1 MSRIYKFALLS
12 VLVIASLAC
21 GLITNP
27 LNQAQGLA
35 STAQAMASSMP
46 IETLQA
52 VASAMPSGIPN
63 IPGLGNVGDY
73 LNPTGKP
80 ASDWN
85 SIPIMTQ
92 ATAGQ
97 EFNKNT
103 YSFKASGIAESDVQ
117 TYYTDK
123 LKTLGWSSTFGFQGG
138 GQGGIMLFSK
148 DNQVLTITVAPDQN
162 NSNNIVVILLLE

>member
-1 MSRIYKFALLS
+1 MSHIYKFALLS
-12 VLVIASLAC
+12 VLVIATLAC

-27 LNQAQGLA
+27 INQAQGLA

-73 LNPTGKP
+73 LNPTGTP
-80 ASDWN
+80 VSTWN
-85 SIPIMTQ
+85 DIPIMTQ

-97 EFNKNT
+97 EFNQNT
-103 YSFKASGIAESDVQ
+103 YSFKAGGIAESDVQ
-117 TYYTDK
+117 TFYTDK
-123 LKTLGWSSTFGFQGG
+123 LKALGWTSAFGFQGG
-138 GQGGIMLFSK
+138 GQGGVMLFTKDSK
-148 DNQVLTITVAPDQN
+148 ALAITVTMDD
-162 NSNNIVVILLLE
+162 SNNVIVILLLQ

>member
-12 VLVIASLAC
+12 VLVIATLAC

-27 LNQAQGLA
+27 LNQAQGLV

-73 LNPTGKP
+73 LNPTGTP
-80 ASDWN
+80 VSTWN
-85 SIPIMTQ
+85 DIPIMTQ
-92 ATAGQ
+92 ATVGQ
-97 EFNKNT
+97 EFNQNT
-103 YSFKASGIAESDVQ
+103 YSFKAGGIAESDVQ
-117 TYYTDK
+117 TFYTDK
-123 LKTLGWSSTFGFQGG
+123 LKALGWTSAFGFQGG
-138 GQGGIMLFSK
+138 GQGGVMLFTKDSK
-148 DNQVLTITVAPDQN
+148 ALAITVTMDD
-162 NSNNIVVILLLE
+162 SNNVIVILLLQ